1 MPHPEAPRD
10 ADRGAAGPGAFRHIG
25 RRIPRKEDRR
35 LLIGAGRY
43 LDDIEV
49 PGALH
54 ACFVRSPHAHARI
67 VAIDAEAARG
77 LPGVVAIVTGQE
89 LARWTTRHRMAPPIE
104 GLHPVESDTLP
115 IDRVRFHGDPVACVV
130 ATDRYLAEDAAEQVL
145 VDYEPLEAVTDMTRA
160 LEPGAPRVDETLPS
174 NLVSH
179 QRQSFGDVDAR
190 MREAHRIV
198 ESHFSQHRQT
208 HVPIETRGCIAVWDE
223 GREHLTFHVGSQVPH
238 PYRTQLA
245 ARLRLSESQVT
256 VISPDVGG
264 GFGQKITLYREE
276 LVCAAL
282 ARELKCPVRWREDR
296 VENLTASTQA
306 REDLCRTRAAVD
318 AQGRLLALELEIL
331 EDFGAYCFYPG
342 NYLARVVAM
351 ILTGPY
357 KVQDYRFDVKVVLTN
372 KVGNA
377 PMRAPMA
384 VTSWVMD
391 GTLEAVA
398 RELDLDPI
406 AVRRLNMIEPG
417 DLPYRMPT
425 GEVLRDVT
433 PRETFEGALA
443 AIDVEAFRA
452 RQRAARAQGRWLGLG
467 LCNVVESTTYGS
479 AFYKSAG
486 IPGSGH
492 EAAWLRIEP
501 SGAVNA
507 SVGLG
512 PTGQG
517 YETALAQAVAEGLGV
532 DPAQVRIHLG
542 HTDIAPYGMGSRGAR
557 GGTAGGGVLYLC
569 AQDARAR
576 VLAIAAHRLGL
587 ADATG
592 LRMVDGRI
600 ECAAVG
606 AESVADS
613 VADSGFD
620 GAAASA
626 TGDDVQWSD
635 TGLTLA
641 DVARLAYM
649 EPLALPPGATP
660 GLEFHRTFDPPP
672 MTYSN
677 ATHACEVE
685 IDPATGGLK
694 ILRYVVAEDCGT
706 VLSPVV
712 VEGQQH
718 GAIAMGLSGALY
730 EQVVY
735 DASGQ
740 NLTGLLADYLVAT
753 AAELPDFEI
762 LPMHTPSRHTPAGI
776 KGMAEGGVMGAI
788 GVVTSAVNDALAPLG
803 VVADRQPLT
812 PMWLRELIRRGQN
825 ARKENMR

>member
-1 MPHPEAPRD
+1 MSRPEPHAD
-10 ADRGAAGPGAFRHIG
+10 AVGGGFRYIG
-25 RRIPRKEDRR
+25 QALPRKEDRR
-35 LLIGAGRY
+35 FLIGAGRY
-43 LDDIEV
+43 LDDLEV

-67 VAIDAEAARG
+67 VAIDAEAART
-77 LPGVVAIVTGQE
+77 LPGVVAVVTGHD

-104 GLHPVESDTLP
+104 GLHPVEMDSLP
-115 IDRVRFHGDPVACVV
+115 TERVRFHGDPVACVV
-130 ATDRYLAEDAAEQVL
+130 ATDRYRAEDAAEQVL
-145 VDYEPLEAVTDMTRA
+145 VEYEPLEAVTDMTRA
-160 LEPGAPRVDETLPS
+160 LEPGAPLVDETLPS

-190 MREAHRIV
+190 LREAYRIV
-198 ESHFSQHRQT
+198 ESSFSQHRQT
-208 HVPIETRGCIAVWDE
+208 HVPIETRGCIALWDE
-223 GREHLTFHVGSQVPH
+223 GREHLTFHVGNQVPH

-245 ARLRLSESQVT
+245 SRLRLSESQVT

-276 LVCAAL
+276 LAAAAL
-282 ARELKCPVRWREDR
+282 ARALKRPVRWREDR

-318 AQGRLLALELEIL
+318 AHGRLLALELEIL

-384 VTSWVMD
+384 VTSWVME
-391 GTLEAVA
+391 GTMEAIA
-398 RELDLDPI
+398 RELRLDPMQ
-406 AVRRLNMIEPG
+406 VRRLNMIESA

-443 AIDVEAFRA
+443 AIDVEAFRG
-452 RQRAARAQGRWLGLG
+452 RQRAARAQGRLLGLG
-467 LCNVVESTTYGS
+467 VCTVVESTTYGS

-517 YETALAQAVAEGLGV
+517 YETALSQAGAEGLGV
-532 DPAQVRIHLG
+532 EPAQVRLHLG

-569 AQDARAR
+569 AQDARAK
-576 VLAIAAHRLGL
+576 VLAIAARRLGRS
-587 ADATG
+587 DATG
-592 LRMVDGRI
+592 LRLVDGRI
-600 ECAAVG
+600 ECAA
-606 AESVADS
+606 ESA
-613 VADSGFD
+613 D
-620 GAAASA
+620 GAGAQAA
-626 TGDDVQWSD
+626 QWVD

-641 DVARLAYM
+641 DVARMAYL
-649 EPLALPPGATP
+649 EPLALPEGMAP
-660 GLEFHRTFDPPP
+660 GLDFNRTFDPPP

-685 IDPATGGLK
+685 IDPGTGGLK
-694 ILRYVVAEDCGT
+694 ILRYLVAEDCGT

-712 VEGQQH
+712 VQGQQH

-730 EQVVY
+730 EQVIY

-740 NLTGLLADYLVAT
+740 NQTGLLADYLVAT

-762 LPMHTPSRHTPAGI
+762 LPMHTQSRHTPAGI

-788 GVVTSAVNDALAPLG
+788 GVITNAVNDALAPLG

-812 PMWLRELIRRGQN
+812 PMYLRELIRTGQL
-825 ARKENMR
+825 ASQEKTR